1 MSDANKML
9 NIRSGRVAETRE
21 KLRILSKATG
31 LYQAAALELA
41 LDMAIALL
49 NKKRKDY

>member
-9 NIRSGRVAETRE
+9 NIRSGRVPETRE
-21 KLRILSKATG
+21 KLRIFSKATG
-31 LYQAAALELA
+31 LIQGDAVELA

-49 NKKRKDY
+49 NNKRKES